1 MLNIDDLLIELKES
15 TESKAYHPYLLKY
28 LDKPN
33 IDFDKVL
40 LLWGMFNELDI
51 PKQERNTYILA
62 TLLVQSALDTH
73 ELVTNTHD
81 NKNSKSGR
89 LLKDRQ
95 LTVLAGDYYSGL
107 YYQLLANSNNI
118 ELISVLSNAI
128 KDINEHKIM
137 LYQKTIIN
145 EVELIRSTQVI
156 ESSLIGKV
164 ADYLNMPFWKEIAS
178 ALLLLKRL
186 HSEKL
191 SYLKNGESIVVAAF
205 DSIDARNVDQ
215 HTIPEGKSN
224 RIHTAIDQH
233 ILQAHRCVEHT
244 IRKFAPQN
252 KWVNE
257 RIHRILE
264 VTAAHTNTF
273 VEEG

>member
-40 LLWGMFNELDI
+40 LLWGMFDELDI
-51 PKQERNTYILA
+51 PIQERNTYILA

-81 NKNSKSGR
+81 NEKSNSGR

-137 LYQKTIIN
+137 LYQKTIMN
-145 EVELIRSTQVI
+145 EVEVIRSTQVI

-164 ADYLNMPFWKEIAS
+164 ADYLNMPFWKEIS
-178 ALLLLKRL
+178 GALLLLKRL

-191 SYLKNGESIVVAAF
+191 SYLKNGESIVIAAF
-205 DSIDARNVDQ
+205 DSIAARNIDR
-215 HTIPEGKSN
+215 HTFHEGESN
-224 RIHTAIDQH
+224 RIQVVIDQH
-233 ILQAHRCVEHT
+233 ILQAHRSVEH
-244 IRKFAPQN
+244 IILKFAPRN